1 MNEVRRQQLQKLI
14 AQQGSSRKLSQLLGY
29 SNASFLTQMAGP
41 SPTRDVTEKTARKIE
56 QTLGLPEK
64 WLDSLN
70 DAFDQ
75 SSRPVI
81 DVAETLAIA
90 LEKQGTQV
98 SLPILVRAAKFVSA
112 NAKAGTE
119 DSFVEELAVLMGAGR
134 PLRQAS
140 EAWTTTKE

>member
-1 MNEVRRQQLQKLI
+1 
-14 AQQGSSRKLSQLLGY
+14 
-29 SNASFLTQMAGP
+29 MAGP

-56 QTLGLPEK
+56 QTLGLPSQ
-64 WLDSLN
+64 WLDSSE
-70 DAFDQ
+70 DASDQ

-119 DSFVEELAVLMGAGR
+119 DSFVEELAVLMGASGPR
-134 PLRQAS
+134 P
-140 EAWTTTKE
+140 